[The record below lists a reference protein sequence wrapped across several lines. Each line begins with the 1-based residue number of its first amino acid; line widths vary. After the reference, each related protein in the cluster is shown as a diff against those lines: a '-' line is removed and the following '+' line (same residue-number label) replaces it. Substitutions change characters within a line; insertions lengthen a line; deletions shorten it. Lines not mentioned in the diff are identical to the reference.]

1 MAILIFLELGE
12 RNNHLKDGKYWY
24 QAMNFYRLIL
34 TYTPPILI
42 IPFYIGSFLYF
53 IYLPDITYYALGIYF
68 DMWFPILRTFWG
80 YPILFII
87 FLIPIVSIALTWLL
101 IFQSFYVLF
110 IFVIGSYYP
119 RDELLGF
126 VTMYPAA
133 ATIIIFIFSKL
144 MSSESNHSSAARVAR
159 STDSSPSTASSR
171 EESPS
176 ESRTARAARS
186 SAASSNKPKDL
197 YFDNRRSPSKKNPPD
212 EPAKKDSSQ
221 ENPSK
226 DISSEAD
233 DLYFDNRRKK

>member
-1 MAILIFLELGE
+1 
-12 RNNHLKDGKYWY
+12 
-24 QAMNFYRLIL
+24 MNFYRLIL

-53 IYLPDITYYALGIYF
+53 IFLPDITYYALGIYF

-80 YPILFII
+80 YPILFIL
-87 FLIPIVSIALTWLL
+87 FLIPIVSIVLTWLL

-110 IFVIGSYYP
+110 IFLIGSYYP

-133 ATIIIFIFSKL
+133 AAIIIFAFSKL
-144 MSSESNHSSAARVAR
+144 MSSESNHTSAARP
-159 STDSSPSTASSR
+159 SYSNPSTASSR

-176 ESRTARAARS
+176 ESRAARAARS
-186 SAASSNKPKDL
+186 PEPIPSESRAARAARSPEASS
-197 YFDNRRSPSKKNPPD
+197 KNPPD

-221 ENPSK
+221 ENSPK